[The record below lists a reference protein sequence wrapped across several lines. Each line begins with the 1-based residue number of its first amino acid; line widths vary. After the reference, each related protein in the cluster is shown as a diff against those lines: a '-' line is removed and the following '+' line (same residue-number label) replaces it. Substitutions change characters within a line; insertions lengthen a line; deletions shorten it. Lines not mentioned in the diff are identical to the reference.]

1 MATIPA
7 RIPVKELRGHLS
19 DVTDEVA
26 GGRRFIVTRNKK
38 PRMALVPIADLEL
51 LKAIEDSEDVK
62 AIRARAKE
70 PTTAWDDVKSKLGL

>member
-7 RIPVKELRGHLS
+7 KIPIKELRGHLS

-26 GGRRFIVTRNKK
+26 RGRRFVVTRNKK

-51 LKAIEDSEDVK
+51 LKAIEDSVDLETIK
-62 AIRARAKE
+62 ARAKE
-70 PTTAWDDVKSKLGL
+70 PTTSWDQVKAKLGL